1 MSILRTIENRTEN
14 WKTVEHFHGI
24 SEVAKQRLAKRLCD
38 SEDAHGKDLQ
48 VELFWYGMR
57 DYLYSETGPNEQHFP
72 DLARRYE
79 NLFHD
84 LRKKVEGFVDQGKFK
99 LKLKDHHYRPSGKS
113 PSGKDGATLL
123 GNNLVGT
130 EIDVVLETPNS
141 LFIGE
146 AKDESD
152 FDAKS
157 PYVLV
162 HQLIR
167 QYVMTKILVERLG
180 SKKKVVPFVVRNE
193 PKGREQAQVQFM
205 VKQGWLPER
214 NILTSD
220 CVNPNPP
227 KEGVG
232 SVS

>member
-38 SEDAHGKDLQ
+38 SEDAHGKDIQ

-84 LRKKVEGFVDQGKFK
+84 LRKKVEGFVDQGLFR
-99 LKLKDHHYRPSGKS
+99 LKLEDHHYNPSGKKE
-113 PSGKDGATLL
+113 KDEL
-123 GNNLVGT
+123 GSNLVGT
-130 EIDVVLETPNS
+130 EVDVVLETPNH

-146 AKDESD
+146 AKSESD
-152 FDAKS
+152 LKGKS
-157 PYVLV
+157 EYVLV

-214 NILTSD
+214 NILTWD
-220 CVNPNPP
+220 CV
-227 KEGVG
+227 KDLTQD
-232 SVS
+232 S